1 VPAQRVSTTRRGAL
15 GGALGLV
22 LVSACDVDDL
32 RPPEDEAT
40 PVPSPTPGASG
51 TPQPDADT
59 ALAEDAAYDIAGA
72 QVIVDGV
79 RRSFPR
85 LRDRLQPLARMHR
98 AHLAVLEPRTAS
110 SVPAPDV
117 GGTPAEALERVRTAE
132 QALQR
137 ALASAAVEARS
148 GALARLLA
156 SMSASVSQH
165 LAVLPPAARAAGE
178 PR

>member
-1 VPAQRVSTTRRGAL
+1 VPAHRVSTTRRGAL

-32 RPPEDEAT
+32 RPPEDEPA
-40 PVPSPTPGASG
+40 PVPSPTPGATG
-51 TPQPDADT
+51 TPEPDADT
-59 ALAEDAAYDIAGA
+59 ALAEETAYDMASA
-72 QVIVDGV
+72 LVLVD
-79 RRSFPR
+79 RARDAFPR
-85 LRDRLQPLARMHR
+85 LRGRLQPLARMHR
-98 AHLAVLEPRTAS
+98 AHLGVLEPPDDRS
-110 SVPAPDV
+110 IPAPDA
-117 GGTPAEALERVRTAE
+117 GESPAEALERVRAAE

-137 ALASAAVEARS
+137 TLASAAVEAQS

-165 LAVLPPAARAAGE
+165 LAVLATGRPAAGE

>member
-1 VPAQRVSTTRRGAL
+1 VPARRVSTTRRGAL

-32 RPPEDEAT
+32 RPPEEETT
-40 PVPSPTPGASG
+40 PVPSPTPGATG
-51 TPQPDADT
+51 TPAPDADT
-59 ALAEDAAYDIAGA
+59 ALAEDAAYDIAA
-72 QVIVDGV
+72 TQVIVDGV

-98 AHLAVLEPRTAS
+98 AHLAVLEPPPDR
-110 SVPAPDV
+110 SVPAPDL

-132 QALQR
+132 QALQQ
-137 ALASAAVEARS
+137 ALVSAAVEAGS

-165 LAVLPPAARAAGE
+165 LAVLPPGPRAAGE

>member
-1 VPAQRVSTTRRGAL
+1 VSTTRRGAL

-32 RPPEDEAT
+32 RPPEDGTT
-40 PVPSPTPGASG
+40 PVPSPTPGATG
-51 TPQPDADT
+51 TPEPDADT
-59 ALAEDAAYDIAGA
+59 ALAEDTSYDMASA

-85 LRDRLQPLARMHR
+85 LRGRLQPLARMHR
-98 AHLAVLEPRTAS
+98 AHLAVLEPPQDRS
-110 SVPAPDV
+110 IPAPDL
-117 GGTPAEALERVRTAE
+117 GATPAEALERVRTAE
-132 QALQR
+132 HALQR
-137 ALASAAVEARS
+137 TLASAAVEAQS

-165 LAVLPPAARAAGE
+165 LAVLPTGVPAAGE

>member
-1 VPAQRVSTTRRGAL
+1 MPAQRVSTTRRGAL

-22 LVSACDVDDL
+22 LVSACEVDDL

-40 PVPSPTPGASG
+40 PVPSPTPGSSG
-51 TPQPDADT
+51 TPEPDADT
-59 ALAEDAAYDIAGA
+59 ALAEDAAYDMASA
-72 QVIVDGV
+72 QAMVDGV

-85 LRDRLQPLARMHR
+85 LRGRLQPLARMHR
-98 AHLAVLEPRTAS
+98 AHLAVLEPPQDR
-110 SVPAPDV
+110 SVPAPDL
-117 GGTPAEALERVRTAE
+117 GGTPAEALERVRTVE

-137 ALASAAVEARS
+137 TLVSAAVEAQS

-165 LAVLPPAARAAGE
+165 LAALPTGAAGTGE